1 MTLFRQILMVILLG
15 FAANLLGVL
24 WLQFDSTRDYLVS
37 QLESDLENAST
48 SLNMRL
54 SPLIAAEDRVS
65 VDSTLQA
72 YFDGGFYEKVELK
85 LLTTGEVI
93 TKENQIKVEGVP
105 DWFVAMDFIQVPEI
119 ESVITDGWMQSGV
132 ILIKGHP
139 GFAYKELWSSVVAM
153 TSWISSLSII
163 LILLAGLGVNIV
175 LLPLERIRKK
185 ATELQ
190 ERKFGSP
197 IPLPKTLELKVVTQA
212 INKMTDKLQEQFEEE
227 ARLHNKLKD
236 QAFRDAVTGFGNRAF
251 FNGQLTAWLDD
262 SANGTIVFIELL
274 GLEAIKNKDGWHK
287 RDEVVQTAA
296 NYIKSTFG
304 ESIMCRL
311 SANEFALI
319 ADGADKSKAESLLQ
333 QLSAD
338 FSSNSF
344 SSQFCDERIF
354 NIGAVH
360 VNKAASNSDIL
371 SLADNAMHQAR
382 SLNEGI
388 YYCDQATEQQ
398 NTMSRTS
405 MKEAVEQALE
415 QKMFGFSR
423 QPIFSFAGEEKAEHY
438 EVFATLDIE
447 QIGHINANSFISV
460 LDEFDFG
467 ASFDQ
472 KVIEQVITH
481 ISNGSD
487 KHYAI
492 NLTASA
498 LKQQSFIEW
507 LIRTLRSVENR
518 HQLCFE
524 FTEESVIYN
533 RELIEYLCDQLSE
546 FGVQFGVDRVGRNF
560 SSLSY
565 LQSIKPTYVK
575 VDHAYTKMALNSDSE
590 AYFVGSL
597 CTTIHNLDIMVIAT
611 RVENQKELELLNDY
625 HFDAYQG
632 YVHRPERFELNK

>member
-15 FAANLLGVL
+15 FAANLIGVL
-24 WLQFDSTRDYLVS
+24 WLQFDSTRDYLAS

-54 SPLIAAEDRVS
+54 SPLISAEDWVS

-72 YFDGGFYEKVELK
+72 YFDGGYYEKVELK
-85 LLTTGEVI
+85 LLSNDEVI
-93 TKENQIKVEGVP
+93 TKKNVVKVDGVP
-105 DWFVAMDFIQVPEI
+105 NWFVEMDFIHVPEI

-132 ILIKGHP
+132 LVIKGHP
-139 GFAYKELWSSVVAM
+139 GFAYKELWGSVVAM
-153 TSWISSLSII
+153 TSWIGSLSIL
-163 LILLAGLGVNIV
+163 LILLAAVGINIV

-212 INKMTDKLQEQFEEE
+212 INKMTDKLKEQFEEE

-251 FNGQLTAWLDD
+251 FNGQLTAWLDE
-262 SANGTIVFIELL
+262 SPNGAIVFIELL
-274 GLEAIKNKDGWHK
+274 GLETIKNKDGWHK
-287 RDEVVQTAA
+287 RDEVIQTAA
-296 NYIKSTFG
+296 NYIANSFT

-319 ADGADKSKAESLLQ
+319 VDGMDKAKIESMLN

-338 FSSNSF
+338 LSSNSF
-344 SSQFCDERIF
+344 SEQFYDKRIF
-354 NIGAVH
+354 NMGAVN
-360 VNKAASNSDIL
+360 VNKPASNSDIL

-382 SLNEGI
+382 NESEGI
-388 YYCDQATEQQ
+388 YLCDQATEQQ
-398 NTMSRTS
+398 NTLSRTN
-405 MKEAVEQALE
+405 MKQIVEQALDK
-415 QKMFGFSR
+415 QLFGFSR
-423 QPIFSFAGEEKAEHY
+423 QPVFSYDNENKAEHF
-438 EVFATLDIE
+438 EVFATLNIE
-447 QIGHINANSFISV
+447 QVGNIHANNFISI
-460 LDEFDFG
+460 LDEFNFG
-467 ASFDQ
+467 ATFDQ
-472 KVIEQVITH
+472 KVIEQVMSH
-481 ISNGSD
+481 VEAGSD
-487 KHYAI
+487 ELYAI

-498 LKQQSFIEW
+498 LKKNSFIEW
-507 LIRTLRSVENR
+507 LVERLRTNSRRE
-518 HQLCFE
+518 QLCFE

-533 RELIEYLCDQLSE
+533 RELIEYLCGQLSE
-546 FGVQFGVDRVGRNF
+546 LGVQFGVDRVGRNF

-565 LQSIKPTYVK
+565 LQSLKPNYVK

-597 CTTIHNLDIMVIAT
+597 CTTIHNLDIEVIAT
-611 RVENQKELELLNDY
+611 RVENQKELELLKDY

-632 YVHRPERFELNK
+632 YVHRPERFEIKK